1 MPIKLVDRSNK
12 REAKLERETVERVEA
27 IQTAHHQ
34 HALIPVALRRRILH
48 TSERTPCSLAHYLQK
63 DFATVLKHEILL
75 DDVQRAGF
83 VHAIMVESEGKQVTV
98 SATIT
103 DDGQSSPRPVPIVRL
118 EFKDASLRQF
128 VYACWRRFLEEHA
141 RQKKWTKGKKPE
153 PIYPLVVN
161 LVEPL
166 VYFAPGAGDNL
177 RVIRETM
184 EAVAREAGSAD
195 LAALETEI
203 ERLDG
208 EIDAAVYELYGLT
221 PEEVAVV
228 EGRG

>member
-1 MPIKLVDRSNK
+1 M
-12 REAKLERETVERVEA
+12 
-27 IQTAHHQ
+27 
-34 HALIPVALRRRILH
+34 
-48 TSERTPCSLAHYLQK
+48 
-63 DFATVLKHEILL
+63 
-75 DDVQRAGF
+75 
-83 VHAIMVESEGKQVTV
+83 
-98 SATIT
+98 
-103 DDGQSSPRPVPIVRL
+103 
-118 EFKDASLRQF
+118 
-128 VYACWRRFLEEHA
+128 
-141 RQKKWTKGKKPE
+141 
-153 PIYPLVVN
+153 VN

-166 VYFAPGAGDNL
+166 VYFTPAAGDNL

-228 EGRG
+228 EASR

>member
-1 MPIKLVDRSNK
+1 
-12 REAKLERETVERVEA
+12 
-27 IQTAHHQ
+27 
-34 HALIPVALRRRILH
+34 
-48 TSERTPCSLAHYLQK
+48 
-63 DFATVLKHEILL
+63 
-75 DDVQRAGF
+75 
-83 VHAIMVESEGKQVTV
+83 
-98 SATIT
+98 
-103 DDGQSSPRPVPIVRL
+103 
-118 EFKDASLRQF
+118 
-128 VYACWRRFLEEHA
+128 
-141 RQKKWTKGKKPE
+141 
-153 PIYPLVVN
+153 
-161 LVEPL
+161 VEPL

-203 ERLDG
+203 KRLDG

>member
-1 MPIKLVDRSNK
+1 MAHCTHKPAQKK
-12 REAKLERETVERVEA
+12 RTRFRAKLPGISR
-27 IQTAHHQ
+27 
-34 HALIPVALRRRILH
+34 
-48 TSERTPCSLAHYLQK
+48 
-63 DFATVLKHEILL
+63 
-75 DDVQRAGF
+75 
-83 VHAIMVESEGKQVTV
+83 
-98 SATIT
+98 
-103 DDGQSSPRPVPIVRL
+103 
-118 EFKDASLRQF
+118 
-128 VYACWRRFLEEHA
+128 
-141 RQKKWTKGKKPE
+141 
-153 PIYPLVVN
+153 
-161 LVEPL
+161 VEPL

-203 ERLDG
+203 KRLDG